1 MFSFN
6 NLTFRSKIVGSFSI
20 LILLTAVLV
29 ATSVYKI
36 SSTRESTI
44 AQIEDMN
51 VRYDRTRQ
59 ALDTFYNLHFQVRK
73 IVTDAENSESYISE
87 SEALIDK
94 AKKATDA
101 LHSTRYPKEMGTIK
115 NNAREYIDTLNNM
128 LIPAIRRND
137 LNLARNL
144 MLESLNQNFLT
155 ICSNMAVVN
164 GNQMRESKT
173 AINSIKSHSTYIT
186 IFSCSAFELI
196 VAIIF
201 TYLIPENL
209 AKHVREITGQAKR
222 IADGDMRFEI
232 SNYRKDELSP
242 LADSL
247 EAIRKEWKKDIGAIV
262 NVSNSLGKIIDGLS
276 ESSDKIGDTAED
288 NQNRA
293 ITVAAASEE
302 MVSTTQ
308 DIASNCEHASA
319 TAEES
324 TRTTTEGA
332 SKVQSIIS
340 KIEAQVDKSRADAKL
355 VQKLADQAQ
364 KIGSIVQT
372 IDEIASQTNLLALNA
387 AIEAARAGEAGKGF
401 AVVADEV
408 RALASRTSS
417 STQEITRMVT
427 GVQNDAKD
435 ADDAMQVSVK
445 VMDGLSE
452 ESSLIEKI
460 LNELTDKVKE
470 VSGQITQIATAAEQQ
485 TVATSE
491 ISSNMKNITD
501 GSKALNSA
509 ISDIETNIKD
519 SNDQVVKLMN
529 MVAEIGR
536 ASCRERV

>member
-6 NLTFRSKIVGSFSI
+6 NLTFRSKIVGSFVI

-29 ATSVYKI
+29 ASSVYKI
-36 SSTRESTI
+36 SSTREITI
-44 AQIEDMN
+44 DKIENLN
-51 VRYDRTRQ
+51 VRYERTRK
-59 ALDTFYNLHFQVRK
+59 ALDSFYNLHFQVRK

-94 AKKATDA
+94 AKKAADA
-101 LHSTRYPKEMGTIK
+101 LQTTRYPKEIGAIK
-115 NNAREYIDTLNNM
+115 NNAREYIDTLNNV
-128 LIPAIRRND
+128 LIPAIRKND
-137 LNLARNL
+137 LNLARNVVL
-144 MLESLNQNFLT
+144 GSMNQNFLT
-155 ICSNMAVVN
+155 ICSNMSAVN
-164 GNQMRESKT
+164 GNQIRESKT
-173 AINSIKSHSTYIT
+173 DINSIKSHGTYIT
-186 IFSCSAFELI
+186 IFSCTAFEIL

-201 TYLIPENL
+201 TYFIPESL
-209 AKHVREITGQAKR
+209 AKRIREITGQAKK
-222 IADGDMRFEI
+222 IAACDMRFEI

-242 LADSL
+242 LADCL
-247 EAIRKEWKKDIGAIV
+247 EEMRKVWQKDIAAIV
-262 NVSNSLGKIIDGLS
+262 NVSNSLGKIIDVLS
-276 ESSDKIGDTAED
+276 EASDKIGDTAED

-293 ITVAAASEE
+293 ITVAAASDE

-324 TRTTTEGA
+324 TRTTTEGV

-340 KIEAQVDKSRADAKL
+340 KIEAQVDNAKL

-452 ESSLIEKI
+452 ESSLIEQI

-501 GSKALNSA
+501 GSKALNGS

-529 MVAEIGR
+529 MVAEFK
-536 ASCRERV
+536 V

>member
-1 MFSFN
+1 M
-6 NLTFRSKIVGSFSI
+6 
-20 LILLTAVLV
+20 
-29 ATSVYKI
+29 
-36 SSTRESTI
+36 
-44 AQIEDMN
+44 
-51 VRYDRTRQ
+51 
-59 ALDTFYNLHFQVRK
+59 
-73 IVTDAENSESYISE
+73 
-87 SEALIDK
+87 
-94 AKKATDA
+94 AK
-101 LHSTRYPKEMGTIK
+101 R
-115 NNAREYIDTLNNM
+115 
-128 LIPAIRRND
+128 
-137 LNLARNL
+137 
-144 MLESLNQNFLT
+144 
-155 ICSNMAVVN
+155 
-164 GNQMRESKT
+164 
-173 AINSIKSHSTYIT
+173 
-186 IFSCSAFELI
+186 
-196 VAIIF
+196 
-201 TYLIPENL
+201 
-209 AKHVREITGQAKR
+209 VREITGQAKK
-222 IADGDMRFEI
+222 IASGDMRFEI

-242 LADSL
+242 LADCL
-247 EAIRKEWKKDIGAIV
+247 EEIRKEWKKDIGAIV
-262 NVSNSLGKIIDGLS
+262 NISNSLGKIIDGLS
-276 ESSDKIGDTAED
+276 ESSDKIGVTAED

-293 ITVAAASEE
+293 ITVAAASDE

-529 MVAEIGR
+529 MVA
-536 ASCRERV
+536 VFKV

>member
-6 NLTFRSKIVGSFSI
+6 NLTFRSKIVGSFVI
-20 LILLTAVLV
+20 FILLTAVLV
-29 ATSVYKI
+29 ASSVYKI
-36 SSTRESTI
+36 SSTREVTI
-44 AQIEDMN
+44 DKIEALN
-51 VRYDRTRQ
+51 VRYERTRQ
-59 ALDTFYNLHFQVRK
+59 ALDSFYNLHFQVRK

-94 AKKATDA
+94 AKKATDVLQTA
-101 LHSTRYPKEMGTIK
+101 RYPEEIGAIK
-115 NNAREYIDTLNNM
+115 SNAKEYIDTFNNM

-137 LNLARNL
+137 LNLARNVVL
-144 MLESLNQNFLT
+144 GPMNQNFLT
-155 ICSNMAVVN
+155 ICSNMTVVN
-164 GNQMRESKT
+164 GNQIRESKT
-173 AINSIKSHSTYIT
+173 DINSIKSHGTYIT
-186 IFSCSAFELI
+186 IFSCTAFEIL

-201 TYLIPENL
+201 TYFIPESL
-209 AKHVREITGQAKR
+209 AKRIREITGQAKK
-222 IADGDMRFEI
+222 IAACDMRVEI
-232 SNYRKDELSP
+232 NTDRKDELKP

-247 EAIRKEWKKDIGAIV
+247 EEMRKVWQKDIGAII
-262 NVSNSLGKIIDGLS
+262 NVSNSLGKIIDELS
-276 ESSDKIGDTAED
+276 EASDKIGDTAED

-293 ITVAAASEE
+293 ITVAAASDE

-319 TAEES
+319 TAEGS
-324 TRTTTEGA
+324 TRTTTEGV

-340 KIEAQVDKSRADAKL
+340 KIEAQVDKSKADAKL

-452 ESSLIEKI
+452 ESSLIEQI

-491 ISSNMKNITD
+491 ISSNMKSITD
-501 GSKALNSA
+501 GSKALNGA
-509 ISDIETNIKD
+509 ITDIESDIKD
-519 SNDQVVKLMN
+519 SNAQVVKLMN
-529 MVAEIGR
+529 MVAEFK
-536 ASCRERV
+536 V

>member
-1 MFSFN
+1 MTTMFSFN
-6 NLTFRSKIVGSFSI
+6 NLTFRSKIVGSFVI

-29 ATSVYKI
+29 ASSVYKI
-36 SSTRESTI
+36 SSTREVTI
-44 AQIEDMN
+44 DKIEALN
-51 VRYDRTRQ
+51 VRYERTRQ
-59 ALDTFYNLHFQVRK
+59 ALDSFYNLHFQVRK

-94 AKKATDA
+94 AKKATDVLQTA
-101 LHSTRYPKEMGTIK
+101 RYPEEIGAIK
-115 NNAREYIDTLNNM
+115 SNAKEYIDTFNNM
-128 LIPAIRRND
+128 LIPAIRKND
-137 LNLARNL
+137 LNLARNVVL
-144 MLESLNQNFLT
+144 GSMNQNFLT
-155 ICSNMAVVN
+155 ICSNMSVVN
-164 GNQMRESKT
+164 GNQIRESKT
-173 AINSIKSHSTYIT
+173 DINSIKSHGTYIT
-186 IFSCSAFELI
+186 IFSCTAFEIL

-201 TYLIPENL
+201 TYFIPESL
-209 AKHVREITGQAKR
+209 AKRIREITGQAKK
-222 IADGDMRFEI
+222 IAACDMRVEI
-232 SNYRKDELSP
+232 NTDRKDELKP

-247 EAIRKEWKKDIGAIV
+247 EEMRKVWQKDIGAII
-262 NVSNSLGKIIDGLS
+262 NVSNSLGKIIDELP
-276 ESSDKIGDTAED
+276 EASDKIGDTAED

-293 ITVAAASEE
+293 ITVAAASDE

-319 TAEES
+319 TAEGS
-324 TRTTTEGA
+324 TRTTTEGV

-340 KIEAQVDKSRADAKL
+340 KIEAQVDKSKADAKL

-452 ESSLIEKI
+452 ESSLIEQI

-491 ISSNMKNITD
+491 ISSNMKSITD
-501 GSKALNSA
+501 GSKALNGA
-509 ISDIETNIKD
+509 ITDIESDIKD
-519 SNDQVVKLMN
+519 SNAQVVKLMN
-529 MVAEIGR
+529 MVAEFK
-536 ASCRERV
+536 V

>member
-6 NLTFRSKIVGSFSI
+6 NLTFRSKIVGSFVI

-29 ATSVYKI
+29 ASSVYKI
-36 SSTRESTI
+36 SSTREITI
-44 AQIEDMN
+44 DKIENLN
-51 VRYDRTRQ
+51 VRYERTRK
-59 ALDTFYNLHFQVRK
+59 ALDSFYNLHFQVRK

-94 AKKATDA
+94 AKKAADA
-101 LHSTRYPKEMGTIK
+101 LQTTRYPKEIGAIK

-128 LIPAIRRND
+128 LIPAIRKND
-137 LNLARNL
+137 LNLARNVVL
-144 MLESLNQNFLT
+144 GSMNQNFLT
-155 ICSNMAVVN
+155 ICSNMSVVN
-164 GNQMRESKT
+164 GNQIRESKT
-173 AINSIKSHSTYIT
+173 DINSIKSHGTYIT
-186 IFSCSAFELI
+186 IFSCTAFEIL

-201 TYLIPENL
+201 TYFIPESL
-209 AKHVREITGQAKR
+209 AKRIREITGQAKK
-222 IADGDMRFEI
+222 IAACDMRFEI

-247 EAIRKEWKKDIGAIV
+247 EEMRKVWQKDIAAIV
-262 NVSNSLGKIIDGLS
+262 NVSNSLGKIIDVLS
-276 ESSDKIGDTAED
+276 EASDKIGDTAED

-293 ITVAAASEE
+293 ITVAAASDE

-308 DIASNCEHASA
+308 DIATNCEHASA
-319 TAEES
+319 TADES
-324 TRTTTEGA
+324 TRTTTEGV
-332 SKVQSIIS
+332 SKVQSIIC
-340 KIEAQVDKSRADAKL
+340 KIEAQVDKSKADAKL

-452 ESSLIEKI
+452 ESSLIEQI

-509 ISDIETNIKD
+509 ISDIETNVKD

-529 MVAEIGR
+529 MVAEFK
-536 ASCRERV
+536 V

>member
-6 NLTFRSKIVGSFSI
+6 NLTFRSKIVGSFVI

-29 ATSVYKI
+29 ASSVYKI
-36 SSTRESTI
+36 SSTREITI
-44 AQIEDMN
+44 DKIEAMN
-51 VRYDRTRQ
+51 VRYERTRK
-59 ALDTFYNLHFQVRK
+59 ALDSFYNLHYQVRK
-73 IVTDAENSESYISE
+73 IVTDAENSETYISE

-94 AKKATDA
+94 AKKTADA
-101 LHSTRYPKEMGTIK
+101 LQTTRYPKEIGAIK
-115 NNAREYIDTLNNM
+115 SNAKEYIDTFNNM

-137 LNLARNL
+137 LNLARNVVL
-144 MLESLNQNFLT
+144 GSMNQNFLT
-155 ICSNMAVVN
+155 ICSNMSVVN
-164 GNQMRESKT
+164 GNQIRESKT
-173 AINSIKSHSTYIT
+173 DINSIKSHGTYIT
-186 IFSCSAFELI
+186 IFSCTAFEIL

-201 TYLIPENL
+201 TYFIPESL
-209 AKHVREITGQAKR
+209 AKRIREITGQAKK
-222 IADGDMRFEI
+222 IAACDMRFEI

-247 EAIRKEWKKDIGAIV
+247 EEIRKVWQKDIAAIV
-262 NVSNSLGKIIDGLS
+262 NVSNSLGKIIDVLS
-276 ESSDKIGDTAED
+276 EASDKIGDTAED

-293 ITVAAASEE
+293 ITVAAASDE

-324 TRTTTEGA
+324 TRTTTEGV

-452 ESSLIEKI
+452 ESSLIEQI

-529 MVAEIGR
+529 MVAEFK
-536 ASCRERV
+536 V

>member
-29 ATSVYKI
+29 ASSVYKI

-51 VRYDRTRQ
+51 VRYDRTRK
-59 ALDTFYNLHFQVRK
+59 ALDSFYNLHFQVRK
-73 IVTDAENSESYISE
+73 IVTDAENSESYISK

-94 AKKATDA
+94 AKKAADD
-101 LHSTRYPKEMGTIK
+101 LQSTRYPKEMGTIK
-115 NNAREYIDTLNNM
+115 INAKEYIDTLNNM
-128 LIPAIRRND
+128 LIPAIRKND

-144 MLESLNQNFLT
+144 MLGSMDHNFLT

-173 AINSIKSHSTYIT
+173 AINSIKSHGTYIT
-186 IFSCSAFELI
+186 IFSCTAFELL

-201 TYLIPENL
+201 TYFIPENL
-209 AKHVREITGQAKR
+209 AKRVREITGQAKK
-222 IADGDMRFEI
+222 IASGDMRFEI

-242 LADSL
+242 LADCL
-247 EAIRKEWKKDIGAIV
+247 EEIRKEWKKDIGAIV

-276 ESSDKIGDTAED
+276 VSSDKIGVTAED

-293 ITVAAASEE
+293 ITVAAASDE

-324 TRTTTEGA
+324 TRTTTEGV

-340 KIEAQVDKSRADAKL
+340 KIEAQVDKSRVDAKL

-387 AIEAARAGEAGKGF
+387 AF

-529 MVAEIGR
+529 MVA
-536 ASCRERV
+536 VFKV

>member
-6 NLTFRSKIVGSFSI
+6 NLTFRSKIVGSFVI

-29 ATSVYKI
+29 ASSVYKI
-36 SSTRESTI
+36 SSTREVTI
-44 AQIEDMN
+44 DRIEALN
-51 VRYDRTRQ
+51 VRYERTRQ
-59 ALDTFYNLHFQVRK
+59 ALDSFYNLHFQVRK

-94 AKKATDA
+94 AKKATDVLQTA
-101 LHSTRYPKEMGTIK
+101 RYPEEIGAIK
-115 NNAREYIDTLNNM
+115 SNAKEYIDTFNNM

-137 LNLARNL
+137 LNLARNVVL
-144 MLESLNQNFLT
+144 GPMNQNFLT
-155 ICSNMAVVN
+155 ICSNMTVVN
-164 GNQMRESKT
+164 GNQIRESKT
-173 AINSIKSHSTYIT
+173 DINSIKSHGTYIT
-186 IFSCSAFELI
+186 IFSCTAFEIL

-201 TYLIPENL
+201 TYFIPESL
-209 AKHVREITGQAKR
+209 SKRIREITGQARK
-222 IADGDMRFEI
+222 IASCDMRVEI
-232 SNYRKDELSP
+232 NTDRKDELKP

-247 EAIRKEWKKDIGAIV
+247 EEMRKVWQKDIGAII
-262 NVSNSLGKIIDGLS
+262 NVSNSLGKII
-276 ESSDKIGDTAED
+276 SDKIGDTAED

-293 ITVAAASEE
+293 ITVAAASDE

-324 TRTTTEGA
+324 TRTTTEGV

-340 KIEAQVDKSRADAKL
+340 KIEAQVDKSKADAKL

-452 ESSLIEKI
+452 ESSLIEQI

-485 TVATSE
+485 TVATTE
-491 ISSNMKNITD
+491 ISSNMKSITD
-501 GSKALNSA
+501 GSKALNGA
-509 ISDIETNIKD
+509 ITDIESDIKD
-519 SNDQVVKLMN
+519 SNEQVVKLMN
-529 MVAEIGR
+529 MVAEFK
-536 ASCRERV
+536 V